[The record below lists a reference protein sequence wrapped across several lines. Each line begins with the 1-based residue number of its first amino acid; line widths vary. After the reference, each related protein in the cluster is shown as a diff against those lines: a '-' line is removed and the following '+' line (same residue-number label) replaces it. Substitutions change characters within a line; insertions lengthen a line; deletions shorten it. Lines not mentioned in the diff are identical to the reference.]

1 MKSNVI
7 RFQDSIDLF
16 LGNYLVQGADEGSIL
31 PCPLH
36 VVKGWKQRSVS
47 GLIIFPRESKLTISP
62 SVLQFPSLLVF
73 ACAMFFSS
81 AVLPQVYNTENMLF
95 LLFWGMVIG
104 FTSRAIF
111 KHGEEFVDWPKLV
124 TLNSDP

>member
-1 MKSNVI
+1 M
-7 RFQDSIDLF
+7 F

-36 VVKGWKQRSVS
+36 VVKGWKQRTVS
-47 GLIIFPRESKLTISP
+47 GIIMTRVIEWNEFNIFF

-95 LLFWGMVIG
+95 LMFWGMAVG
-104 FTSRAIF
+104 FTSRSIF
-111 KHGEEFVDWPKLV
+111 RHGEQFVDWPKLV
-124 TLNSDP
+124 TFNSDP